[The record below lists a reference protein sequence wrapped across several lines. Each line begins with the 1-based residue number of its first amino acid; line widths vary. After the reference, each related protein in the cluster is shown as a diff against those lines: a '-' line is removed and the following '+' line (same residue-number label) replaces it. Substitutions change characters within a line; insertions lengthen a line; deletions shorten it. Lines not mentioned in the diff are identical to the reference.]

1 MWADGVVKGLN
12 IGEEISRS
20 GAAGIIAP
28 QVNQLA
34 FQAAEKV
41 FGHGVVIRVALAG
54 HALTDAQGSRSRKAA
69 AAYWPPRSLWKI
81 SPGPGRSRR
90 TAMSSAARVSWVSMR
105 LEKAQPTAF
114 LVHKSLTTAKY
125 SRPSA
130 VGM

>member
-54 HALTDAQGSRSRKAA
+54 HAGHGRLRRHIGRPGRCEKSAQGRAA
-69 AAYWPPRSLWKI
+69 HGVRPCPARPESAGYRCGWKRHSLPP
-81 SPGPGRSRR
+81 
-90 TAMSSAARVSWVSMR
+90 
-105 LEKAQPTAF
+105 F
-114 LVHKSLTTAKY
+114 
-125 SRPSA
+125 
-130 VGM
+130 